1 MRAGT
6 ALTQAVEF
14 SSGHPDGDI
23 SWELLDG
30 RGQTVTNGTVT
41 PAADAISAIIA
52 VDGASNGLAAGL
64 MFEPRE
70 LQWSYTTGGLT
81 QSGRYRYRLEA
92 FLPFGVSEDGV
103 RRKLGIETHELEDAT
118 IDLVRAYGWFRDQV
132 SQAKLDLA
140 TDFTALAACDGIEAR
155 AALVLLP
162 LLQVK
167 VAQKESSGTD
177 QFERPDAD
185 WALIQAQLEQFVAI
199 GIKTVNPL
207 VDPTTPF
214 RSLMTLATR
223 DDPVTGAAA

>member
-14 SSGHPDGDI
+14 SFGHPDGDI

-30 RGQTVTNGTVT
+30 RGLTVTNGTVT
-41 PAADAISAIIA
+41 PAAGALSAVIVI
-52 VDGASNGLAAGL
+52 DGADNALGAGL

-70 LQWSYTTGGLT
+70 LQWSYTTGGLSQT
-81 QSGRYRYRLEA
+81 GRFRYRLEA

-103 RRKLGIETHELEDAT
+103 RQKLGIESHELEDSA

-132 SQAKLDLA
+132 SQAKLDA
-140 TDFTALAACDGIEAR
+140 AADFTALAACDGIEAR

-177 QFERPDAD
+177 QFQRPNAD
-185 WALIQAQLEQFVAI
+185 WTSIQAQLEQFIAI
-199 GIKTVNPL
+199 GIKTVNPQA
-207 VDPTTPF
+207 DPTTQF
-214 RSLMTLATR
+214 GSLMTLATR